1 MFQAAPDDRVIC
13 ELSFA
18 SILSKQAQSVPLQ
31 SEIDKGIKFNQL
43 YKMSPWLKSS
53 AGPNVEEFQHFL

>member
-18 SILSKQAQSVPLQ
+18 SILYRKAQSMPLQ
-31 SEIDKGIKFNQL
+31 SEIDKGIKFNEL
-43 YKMSPWLKSS
+43 YKMSPWLESS
-53 AGPNVEEFQHFL
+53 AGRNVEEFQHFL